1 MRDLGTKMAELKFEA
16 PLAKFEETDEW
27 GGCDFISSQN
37 AINDTLNLNLK
48 DSSAGGKPDSTK
60 LRLLE
65 DAVRDAHVSKNG
77 GGVVGGAAGSI
88 SPNCNTLHGGS
99 LIEIG
104 LSDVGLVPG
113 EGAGVG
119 LDGLEKRSLAVGD
132 HVDNFTETFGGSLED
147 LVNTFDEKITK
158 CFGNY
163 EENVE
168 ELAPVQ
174 VRSQEE
180 IMNECQMWWTITGN
194 FGNILPIDW
203 SKSYTRQMHMP
214 TLNLG
219 QNHTKQ
225 QQQNRNQQQQLHTQS
240 HQAYPHTNGAGSG
253 SGLDAQTPGDEF
265 NDLTSEDEAV
275 ANDLDMHAL
284 ILNGLNGDMDDQPIK
299 TVEEVIKEIDDIM
312 DEAESPLD
320 EPETCDSEV
329 IEKAREVLGAPLYAE
344 KLQYLTT
351 TQLNELYMEMEVLI
365 QELSETL
372 INELAL
378 RDELE
383 FEKELKNSFIS
394 LLLAVQNKR
403 RQYHVEK
410 KRGKFQGPEPKY
422 LTTVIPYHLENGTP
436 NNQSLQ
442 VLIKIL
448 KAINEDSPTVP
459 ALLTDYILKVLCP
472 T

>member
-16 PLAKFEETDEW
+16 PLAKFEESDEW
-27 GGCDFISSQN
+27 GGCDFITQN
-37 AINDTLNLNLK
+37 VINDTLNLNLK
-48 DSSAGGKPDSTK
+48 EADTK
-60 LRLLE
+60 MLLLE
-65 DAVRDAHVSKNG
+65 EAVRDVKNTKNG
-77 GGVVGGAAGSI
+77 SL
-88 SPNCNTLHGGS
+88 NCNDNSNMTMDNAASCGGGG
-99 LIEIG
+99 IFNNK
-104 LSDVGLVPG
+104 DN
-113 EGAGVG
+113 
-119 LDGLEKRSLAVGD
+119 
-132 HVDNFTETFGGSLED
+132 VDNFTETFSGSLED

-163 EENVE
+163 EQSVE
-168 ELAPVQ
+168 DLAPVQ

-214 TLNLG
+214 TLNLT
-219 QNHTKQ
+219 QNRH
-225 QQQNRNQQQQLHTQS
+225 QQNSNTITGVS
-240 HQAYPHTNGAGSG
+240 SNDINTAKSNNGI
-253 SGLDAQTPGDEF
+253 LDEL
-265 NDLTSEDEAV
+265 NDLSSEDEAV

-284 ILNGLNGDMDDQPIK
+284 ILNGLNPEQEEPIK

-312 DEAESPLD
+312 DEATPSEDDML
-320 EPETCDSEV
+320 ESEV
-329 IEKAREVLGAPLYAE
+329 MEKAKEVLGTPLYAD
-344 KLQYLTT
+344 KLQYLSIS
-351 TQLNELYMEMEVLI
+351 QLNELYMEMEVLI
-365 QELSETL
+365 QEFSETL

-383 FEKELKNSFIS
+383 YEKELKNTFIS

-403 RQYHVEK
+403 RQFHVEK
-410 KRGKFQGPEPKY
+410 KRGKSQGQDPKY
-422 LTTVIPYHLENGTP
+422 LTTVIPYHMENGTP
-436 NNQSLQ
+436 NNQALQ

-459 ALLTDYILKVLCP
+459 TLLTDYILKVLCP

>member
-16 PLAKFEETDEW
+16 PLAKFEESDEW
-27 GGCDFISSQN
+27 GGCDFITQN

-48 DSSAGGKPDSTK
+48 ESDTK
-60 LRLLE
+60 MLLFE
-65 DAVRDAHVSKNG
+65 EAVRDVQNSSLNCNANSNIGMDNATNCVGG
-77 GGVVGGAAGSI
+77 GGVF
-88 SPNCNTLHGGS
+88 NNK
-99 LIEIG
+99 
-104 LSDVGLVPG
+104 DN
-113 EGAGVG
+113 
-119 LDGLEKRSLAVGD
+119 
-132 HVDNFTETFGGSLED
+132 VDNFTETFSGSLED

-163 EENVE
+163 EQSVE

-214 TLNLG
+214 TLNLSE
-219 QNHTKQ
+219 
-225 QQQNRNQQQQLHTQS
+225 NRHSINTNSDVGNNDLNTQT
-240 HQAYPHTNGAGSG
+240 HNNGI
-253 SGLDAQTPGDEF
+253 LDEL

-284 ILNGLNGDMDDQPIK
+284 ILNGLNPEQEEPIK

-312 DEAESPLD
+312 DEATPSEDDML
-320 EPETCDSEV
+320 ESEV
-329 IEKAREVLGAPLYAE
+329 MEKAKEVLGAPLYAD
-344 KLQYLTT
+344 KLQFLSIS
-351 TQLNELYMEMEVLI
+351 QLNELYMEMEVLI
-365 QELSETL
+365 QEFSETL

-383 FEKELKNSFIS
+383 YEKELKNTFIS

-403 RQYHVEK
+403 RQFHVEK
-410 KRGKFQGPEPKY
+410 KRGKSQGQDPKY
-422 LTTVIPYHLENGTP
+422 LTTVIPYHMENGTP
-436 NNQSLQ
+436 NNQALQ

-459 ALLTDYILKVLCP
+459 TLLTDYILKVLCP